1 MTINKTDIY
10 IGIDPGKD
18 GALVALDDKGGIVA
32 SYMTKQDFTIGVGKG
47 SKREYLAPRMAY
59 AIKCLTQKYN
69 VRLAVL
75 EKQHAMPGQGV
86 TSMFSCGYGYGLW
99 VATVAAFGIPLT
111 EVRASVWIKSMLAGV
126 PGTGKGRS
134 IYAVTA
140 RLPKLDLTPG
150 AKRKPHDGLAD
161 AACIAMYAINL
172 GV

>member
-1 MTINKTDIY
+1 MKPDAY

-18 GALVALDDKGGIVA
+18 GAMVALDSNGDVISA
-32 SYMTKQDFTIGVGKG
+32 HLTKQDFTIQVGKG
-47 SKREYLAPRMAY
+47 SKREYLAPRMAF
-59 AIKCLTQKYN
+59 AINCISKSHN

-99 VATVAAFGIPLT
+99 VATVASHGIPLT
-111 EVRASVWIKSMLAGV
+111 EVRATTWIKSILAGV
-126 PGTGKGRS
+126 PGEGKGRS
-134 IYAVTA
+134 IYAVTS

-161 AACIAMYAINL
+161 AACMAMYAHSL
-172 GV
+172 KM

>member
-86 TSMFSCGYGYGLW
+86 TSMFSCLGYPLPRFGHQYGLSLCLL
-99 VATVAAFGIPLT
+99 VYRVL
-111 EVRASVWIKSMLAGV
+111 V
-126 PGTGKGRS
+126 KGAL
-134 IYAVTA
+134 YT
-140 RLPKLDLTPG
+140 L
-150 AKRKPHDGLAD
+150 
-161 AACIAMYAINL
+161 
-172 GV
+172 